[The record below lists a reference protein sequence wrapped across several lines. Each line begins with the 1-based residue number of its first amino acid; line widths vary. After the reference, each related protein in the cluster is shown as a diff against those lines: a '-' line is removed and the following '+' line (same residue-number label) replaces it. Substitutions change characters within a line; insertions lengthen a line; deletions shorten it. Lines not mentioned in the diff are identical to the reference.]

1 MMLTVTGLTAG
12 YEAVD
17 VLHSVDITAEK
28 GKITVI
34 LGANGSGKTT
44 MFRTISGLIRPTA
57 GSVTFNGKQITRRPA
72 NSIVRTGIA
81 HSPEGR
87 HLFPKMSVEK
97 NLILGG
103 YTKRK
108 NRSRQRQLLDQVFEL
123 FPILRDKRNH
133 PAGSLSGGQQQMVAI
148 GRALTA
154 DPELLILDEPS
165 MGLAPLV
172 VKQVLEAVVEINRTG
187 IGVLL
192 AEQNAT
198 QALRIAHRGYV
209 LAEGRVALS
218 GTARDLLHDAEVR
231 SAYLGM

>member
-1 MMLTVTGLTAG
+1 MLTVTGLSAG
-12 YEAVD
+12 YDAID
-17 VLHSVDITAEK
+17 VLHSVDITAEQ
-28 GKITVI
+28 GEITVL

-44 MFRTISGLIRPTA
+44 MFKTISGLIRPTA
-57 GSVTFNGKQITRRPA
+57 GEIEFNGKPITRRPA
-72 NSIVRTGIA
+72 SAIVGAGIA

-97 NLILGG
+97 NLVLGG
-103 YTKRK
+103 YTRRK
-108 NRSRQRQLLDQVFEL
+108 NRSRQRELLNQVFEL
-123 FPILRDKRNH
+123 FPILHAKRH
-133 PAGSLSGGQQQMVAI
+133 DPSGSLSGGQQQMVAI

-154 DPELLILDEPS
+154 DPRLLILDEPS

-209 LAEGRVALS
+209 LAEGRVVLS
-218 GTARDLLHDAEVR
+218 GSADDLLHDSDVR
-231 SAYLGM
+231 AAYLGM

>member
-1 MMLTVTGLTAG
+1 MLTVTGLSAG
-12 YEAVD
+12 YDAID
-17 VLHSVDITAEK
+17 VLHSVDITAEQ
-28 GKITVI
+28 GEITVL

-44 MFRTISGLIRPTA
+44 MFKTISGLIRPTA
-57 GSVTFNGKQITRRPA
+57 GEIEFNGKAITRRPA
-72 NSIVRTGIA
+72 SAIVGAGIA

-97 NLILGG
+97 NLVLGG
-103 YTKRK
+103 YTRRK
-108 NRSRQRQLLDQVFEL
+108 NRSRQRELLNQVFEL
-123 FPILRDKRNH
+123 FPILHAKRH
-133 PAGSLSGGQQQMVAI
+133 DPSGSLSGGQQQMVAI

-154 DPELLILDEPS
+154 DPRLLILDEPS

-209 LAEGRVALS
+209 LAEGRVVLS
-218 GTARDLLHDAEVR
+218 GSADDLLHDSDVR
-231 SAYLGM
+231 AAYLGM

>member
-1 MMLTVTGLTAG
+1 MLTITGLSAG
-12 YEAVD
+12 YDAID
-17 VLHSVDITAEK
+17 VLHSVDITAEQ
-28 GKITVI
+28 GDITVL

-57 GSVTFNGKQITRRPA
+57 GEIAFDGRSITRRPA
-72 NSIVRTGIA
+72 SAIVSAGIA

-97 NLILGG
+97 NLVLGG
-103 YTKRK
+103 YTRRR
-108 NRSRQRQLLDQVFEL
+108 NRSRQRELLDQVFEL
-123 FPILRDKRNH
+123 FPILHQKRH
-133 PAGSLSGGQQQMVAI
+133 DPAGSLSGGQQQMVAI

-154 DPELLILDEPS
+154 DPRLLILDEPS

-209 LAEGRVALS
+209 LAEGRVVLS
-218 GTARDLLHDAEVR
+218 GRADDLLHDSDVR
-231 SAYLGM
+231 AAYLGM